1 MKTFLFRG
9 VAMAAAAL
17 ALNPA
22 HAQQHPQNTAVPVL
36 KDVPGVLPWSVLGNV
51 DSYKA
56 KDGRLLP
63 KYPDNVLA
71 LDNQP
76 VQLQGFMMPLDPGIK
91 QTHFLLTVTTPTCP
105 YCLPAGPE
113 GVVEIKAS
121 APVKFSYKAM
131 VLTGRM
137 HVLKSD
143 PAGLYYRL
151 TDAMPVAP

>member
-1 MKTFLFRG
+1 MTTFLIRG
-9 VAMAAAAL
+9 VAMVAAAL
-17 ALNPA
+17 ALNPV
-22 HAQQHPQNTAVPVL
+22 HAQQHPQNAAIPVL
-36 KDVPGVLPWSVLGNV
+36 KDIPGVLPWSVLGNV

-91 QTHFLLTVTTPTCP
+91 QTHFLLTVSPPSCP

-113 GVVEIKAS
+113 GVVEIKAG
-121 APVKFSYKAM
+121 APVRFSYKAM

-151 TDAMPVAP
+151 TDALPVAP